1 MPGSVVDR
9 ALPALDVV
17 MDPERLSSLFGRPV
31 AAAHLRY
38 KPGMSVVA
46 RLSGSDGPTWIAGY
60 SRSQDSK
67 LAKTFKRA
75 EQQGVQLESL
85 ELPEAPGHLV
95 VSGPLALDAKL
106 HRVLARTGLLSGR
119 AGGIDVLNYN
129 PHRRLVAAF
138 GQGDQRRVAKV
149 TAGRARVHAE
159 MLVRLQDAGV
169 PVLEQQSPG
178 DEAGAHPD
186 GADARHA
193 VYYPWFGDTDLQRLH
208 RQEPGT
214 PEQDALEQGAPERG
228 GPDALALAAEAG
240 RTLALLHAQ
249 PPWAG
254 RDPAQPATAGQG
266 GTGTGTA
273 SKVPAPGHVAMPGLQ
288 KLAANTGQL
297 VPAAAERLHH
307 AADLLTVRLRGPGR
321 AGFVHGDFS
330 ADQILV
336 GSEGLRIIDLDR
348 FGYGAV
354 VSDLGCFAA
363 VELLDTGTG
372 TLTAALLEGYQEGQ
386 GAMSGVGLDADEL
399 NVWTACH
406 LFSRILE
413 PFRSCERDWRQRIL
427 DRLAQI
433 EGMLA

>member
-1 MPGSVVDR
+1 VAGSVVDP

-17 MDPERLSSLFGRPV
+17 MDPERLSSLFGRLV
-31 AAAHLRY
+31 AAAHVRY
-38 KPGMSVVA
+38 KPGVSVVA
-46 RLSGSDGPTWIAGY
+46 RLSGSDGPAWVAGY

-75 EQQGVQLESL
+75 EQQGVQLEAV
-85 ELPEAPGHLV
+85 ELPEAPGQLL
-95 VSGPLALDAKL
+95 VSGPPALDGKL
-106 HRVLARTGLLSGR
+106 HRALAGTGLLSGR
-119 AGGIDVLNYN
+119 AGEIDVLNYN

-138 GQGDQRRVAKV
+138 GQGEQRRVAKV
-149 TAGRARVHAE
+149 TAGPARVHAD
-159 MLVRLQDAGV
+159 MLRRLQGAGV
-169 PVLEQQSPG
+169 PVLEQQSPR
-178 DEAGAHPD
+178 DEADARPD

-193 VYYPWFGDTDLQRLH
+193 VYYPWFGHTDLQRLH
-208 RQEPGT
+208 QQDQGT
-214 PEQDALEQGAPERG
+214 SEQGQ
-228 GPDALALAAEAG
+228 PDPRALAAEAG
-240 RTLALLHAQ
+240 RFLALLHTQ

-254 RDPAQPATAGQG
+254 PDPVQPPKAGQG
-266 GTGTGTA
+266 GTGA
-273 SKVPAPGHVAMPGLQ
+273 DPRVPAPGHVAMPGLQ

-307 AADLLTVRLRGPGR
+307 AAELLTVRLRRPGR

-354 VSDLGCFAA
+354 ASDLGCFAA
-363 VELLDTGTG
+363 VELLDTGTK
-372 TLTAALLEGYQEGQ
+372 TLTEALLKGYQEGQ
-386 GAMSGVGLDADEL
+386 GGRSGAGVDADEL

-413 PFRSCERDWRQRIL
+413 PFRACEPDWRQLIL

-433 EGMLA
+433 EGRLA

>member
-1 MPGSVVDR
+1 MGGSVVDP
-9 ALPALDVV
+9 ALPALDAV

-31 AAAHLRY
+31 AAGHLRY
-38 KPGMSVVA
+38 KPGVSVVA
-46 RLSGSDGPTWIAGY
+46 RLSGSDGLAWIAGY

-75 EQQGVQLESL
+75 ERQGVQLESV

-159 MLVRLQDAGV
+159 MLARLQDAGV
-169 PVLEQQSPG
+169 PVLEQQSPE
-178 DEAGAHPD
+178 DNADARPD
-186 GADARHA
+186 GAEDRHT

-208 RQEPGT
+208 RQEQEQGT
-214 PEQDALEQGAPERG
+214 PEPVIPEQGAPERG

-254 RDPAQPATAGQG
+254 PDAAQPPTAGQG
-266 GTGTGTA
+266 GTGTDA
-273 SKVPAPGHVAMPGLQ
+273 KVPAPGHIAMPGLQ

-297 VPAAAERLHH
+297 VPAAGERLHH
-307 AADLLTVRLRGPGR
+307 AADLLTVRLRRPGR

-372 TLTAALLEGYQEGQ
+372 TLTAALLKGYQEGH
-386 GAMSGVGLDADEL
+386 GGMSGVGLDADEL

-413 PFRSCERDWRQRIL
+413 PFRSCEPDWRQRIL

>member
-1 MPGSVVDR
+1 
-9 ALPALDVV
+9 
-17 MDPERLSSLFGRPV
+17 MDPERLSTLFGRPV
-31 AAAHLRY
+31 AAAHVRY
-38 KPGMSVVA
+38 KPGVSVVA
-46 RLSGSDGPTWIAGY
+46 RLSGSDGPAWIAGY

-75 EQQGVQLESL
+75 GQQGVQLEAV
-85 ELPEAPGHLV
+85 ELPEAPGQLL
-95 VSGPLALDAKL
+95 VSGPLELDGKL
-106 HRVLARTGLLSGR
+106 HRALAGTGLLSGR
-119 AGGIDVLNYN
+119 AGAIDVLNYN

-138 GQGDQRRVAKV
+138 GQGGQRRVAKV
-149 TAGRARVHAE
+149 TAGPARVHAD
-159 MLVRLQDAGV
+159 MLRRLQDAGV

-178 DEAGAHPD
+178 DGTGACPD

-208 RQEPGT
+208 RQ
-214 PEQDALEQGAPERG
+214 DQGAPKPG
-228 GPDALALAAEAG
+228 QPGSLALAAEAG
-240 RTLALLHAQ
+240 RFLALLHTQPPWEGSDAAQ
-249 PPWAG
+249 PPK
-254 RDPAQPATAGQG
+254 AGQG
-266 GTGTGTA
+266 GTGA
-273 SKVPAPGHVAMPGLQ
+273 DAKVHAPGHIAMPGLQ
-288 KLAANTGQL
+288 KLAANTGRL

-307 AADLLTVRLRGPGR
+307 AAELLTVRLRRPGR

-386 GAMSGVGLDADEL
+386 GGMPGAGLDADEL

-413 PFRSCERDWRQRIL
+413 PFRACEPDWRQLIL
-427 DRLAQI
+427 GRLAQI

>member
-1 MPGSVVDR
+1 
-9 ALPALDVV
+9 

-38 KPGMSVVA
+38 KPGVSMVA
-46 RLSGSDGPTWIAGY
+46 RLSGSDGPAWIAAY

-67 LAKTFKRA
+67 LAKTFQRA
-75 EQQGVQLESL
+75 EQQGVQLESA
-85 ELPEAPGHLV
+85 ELPEAPGHLL
-95 VSGPLALDAKL
+95 VSGPPALDGKL
-106 HRVLARTGLLSGR
+106 HRALAGTGLLSGR
-119 AGGIDVLNYN
+119 AGEIDVLNYN

-138 GQGDQRRVAKV
+138 GQGAQRRVAKV
-149 TAGRARVHAE
+149 TAGPARVYAD
-159 MLVRLQDAGV
+159 MLRRLQGAGI
-169 PVLEQQSPG
+169 PVLEQQSCG
-178 DEAGAHPD
+178 SEAGPRPD
-186 GADARHA
+186 GVDARHA

-208 RQEPGT
+208 Q
-214 PEQDALEQGAPERG
+214 QDQGAPEPG
-228 GPDALALAAEAG
+228 QPDSLALAAEAG
-240 RTLALLHAQ
+240 RFLALLHTQ

-254 RDPAQPATAGQG
+254 PDLLQSPRAGEG
-266 GTGTGTA
+266 DTGA
-273 SKVPAPGHVAMPGLQ
+273 DAKVPAPGHIAMPGLQ

-297 VPAAAERLHH
+297 VPAAAERLHQ
-307 AADLLTVRLRGPGR
+307 AADLLTVRLRRPGR

-386 GAMSGVGLDADEL
+386 RGRSGAGLDADEL

-413 PFRSCERDWRQRIL
+413 PFRACEPDWRQRIL